1 LLLLAAVTAKASAAG
16 TESRE
21 AESRNPSSFL
31 LVPNQETLNKGEKR
45 RRVGWVWLTGEKTTA
60 GWDGRAG
67 GAAAD
72 QLYATVATEET
83 PSGRPTLGG
92 VAVRSRPS
100 VLHLLTRFAATAA
113 RASPPPLARLSR
125 PGFFPRVPARCFD
138 PGRPQVK
145 MWGRG
150 GIGPVLGFSGG
161 GGVNRTTEI
170 FLSGI
175 FLGPGVPL
183 SWAAFPAGKGLTEQG
198 PRWLRAE
205 PLETEPSALSQ

>member
-1 LLLLAAVTAKASAAG
+1 LQEFRTASRNTSIAIYQKDASTTYPLLLLLAAATAKASAAG

-31 LVPNQETLNKGEKR
+31 LVPNQETLDKGGKR

-67 GAAAD
+67 CAAAD

-92 VAVRSRPS
+92 VAVRGRPS

-113 RASPPPLARLSR
+113 RASPPPLARVASPLARLSR
-125 PGFFPRVPARCFD
+125 PGFFPEFQLDVLTPD
-138 PGRPQVK
+138 VHRPK
-145 MWGRG
+145 
-150 GIGPVLGFSGG
+150 
-161 GGVNRTTEI
+161 
-170 FLSGI
+170 
-175 FLGPGVPL
+175 
-183 SWAAFPAGKGLTEQG
+183 
-198 PRWLRAE
+198 
-205 PLETEPSALSQ
+205 